1 MLTEDERPLSPRR
14 VLFQR
19 GAHRCP
25 SDAIFVL
32 FRDLERAD
40 LEPKHEANLDTE
52 RMRLRCRVYD
62 EVFELRVWMGA
73 QISGAGRDAYN
84 DHTLGCCCLQQDWPV
99 SRINW
104 DIWDRVS

>member
-25 SDAIFVL
+25 SDAILVL

-40 LEPKHEANLDTE
+40 LESKHEASLDTE

-62 EVFELRVWMGA
+62 EILELRVWMGA
-73 QISGAGRDAYN
+73 QIAGAGCDAY
-84 DHTLGCCCLQQDWPV
+84 DDQTLGCGCLQ
-99 SRINW
+99 RIGSSAISIRNN
-104 DIWDRVS
+104 VAMP